1 MAMKLSLAPVPFF
14 WEPKRLQDFYDE
26 IAESPIDIVYLG
38 ETVCYKRRGLRL
50 PDWLAIG
57 DMLEAHGKEVVL
69 SSLVLVDGEAEIKA
83 TRRLCLNGRFL
94 IEANDMS
101 AVSLACGS
109 AFVAGATLNI
119 YNEEAL
125 KILAEN
131 GAIRFVAALEL
142 DGAALT
148 TLRAAHGPSIECEVL
163 AFGRPAL
170 AYSARCFSARSID
183 RGKDECEWICE
194 GQAAGI
200 PIATQD
206 DVPFLTINGPQVHS
220 AQRLNYLTEL
230 DTLGEAGV
238 DIVRIMPEL
247 EHCLS
252 VIEAFRAVL
261 DRRLTAEAAI
271 QGLEGKGL
279 ARGTNGYWRGRAGQ
293 AACP

>member
-1 MAMKLSLAPVPFF
+1 MRLSLAPIPFF
-14 WEPKRLQDFYDE
+14 WEPKGIQDFYAE

-50 PDWLAIG
+50 SDWLVIG
-57 DMLEAHGKEVVL
+57 DMLAAHGKEVVL
-69 SSLVLVDGEAEIKA
+69 SSLVLVDGEAEMRA

-101 AVSLACGS
+101 AVTLARGG

-119 YNEEAL
+119 TNEEAL
-125 KILAEN
+125 KILAES
-131 GAIRFVAALEL
+131 GATRFVAALEL
-142 DGAALT
+142 DGSALA
-148 TLRAAHGPSIECEVL
+148 TLRAAPGTSIECEVL

-170 AYSARCFSARSID
+170 AYSARCFSARHID

-200 PIATQD
+200 PVATQE

-220 AQRLNYLTEL
+220 AQTLNYLTEL
-230 DTLGEAGV
+230 DALDAAGV
-238 DIVRIMPEL
+238 NILRIMPER
-247 EHCLS
+247 EHSLS

-261 DRRLTAEAAI
+261 DRRSTAEAVLRM
-271 QGLEGKGL
+271 LESKGL
-279 ARGTNGYWRGRAGQ
+279 ARGTNGYWHGQAGQ
-293 AACP
+293 AVCP

>member
-1 MAMKLSLAPVPFF
+1 MRLSLAPIPFF
-14 WEPKRLQDFYDE
+14 WEPKGLRNFYTA

-50 PDWLAIG
+50 PDWLSIG
-57 DMLEAHGKEVVL
+57 DMLTAHGKEVVL
-69 SSLVLVDGEAEIKA
+69 SSLVLVDGEAEIRA
-83 TRRLCLNGRFL
+83 TRRLCRNGRFL

-101 AVSLACGS
+101 AVSLAHGA

-125 KILAEN
+125 RILAES
-131 GAIRFVAALEL
+131 GATRFVAALEL
-142 DGAALT
+142 DRHALT
-148 TLRAAHGPSIECEVL
+148 TLRAAPASSIECEVL

-183 RGKDECEWICE
+183 RGKDACEWVCE

-200 PIATQD
+200 PVATQE

-220 AQRLNYLTEL
+220 AQILNYLAEL
-230 DTLGEAGV
+230 SQLEDAGV
-238 DIVRIMPEL
+238 DILRIMPDA
-247 EHCLS
+247 EHSLS

-261 DRRLTAEAAI
+261 DRRQTAEAAMSV
-271 QGLEGKGL
+271 LESKGL
-279 ARGTNGYWRGRAGQ
+279 ARGTNGYWHGQAGQ
-293 AACP
+293 TICPRS